1 MTRHR
6 IFLLLLFF
14 PLLAAQSPLSND
26 ADALFAFK
34 TAADAHNKLNYTLRD
49 SVNYCQWRGVKC
61 ARGRV
66 VRLVLNSFKL
76 GGTFPPNTLSNL
88 NQLRVLSL
96 PNNSLTG
103 PIPQLA
109 QLVNLK
115 TLFLH
120 HNSFSGNFPV
130 SLVSLHRLI
139 FLDLS
144 HNNLSG
150 SLPVNLTLL
159 DRLYSLRLNWNRFNG
174 SIPPLNQSLL
184 DVFDVSGNNLTG
196 AIPVT
201 PTLSRF
207 SRSSFLF
214 NPNLCGKILN
224 KICRS
229 TSSPFFDSGGEGGDN
244 ASPPSPFLQNE
255 QGVILSPP
263 SSKKHNKT
271 GVILGF
277 VIGVL
282 ILIAAILSA
291 LAYFKNQRR
300 QQVECKSTSFEEVE
314 NENVNADS
322 SGRTNAVQV
331 IGSELQVVQKKVGVA
346 RREKSGNLIFC
357 DGETPFC
364 SLEQLMRASAELLG
378 RGSIGTTYKAVMD
391 NQLTVTVKRL
401 DAGKTAVTSGE
412 VFERHLEAVGGLRHP
427 NLVPVRA
434 YFQAKQ
440 ERLIIYDYQPN
451 GSLNNLI
458 HGSRSSRA
466 KPLHW
471 TSCLKIAEDVA
482 LGLAYIHQASRL
494 VHGNLKSSNI
504 LLGSDFEAC
513 LTDYCLSVL
522 AISAPSEDLNSDSCK
537 APEIRKSSRQATT
550 SSDVYSFGILL
561 LELLTGKPPSQHP
574 YLMPADMAN
583 WVRAMRE
590 DDGGEDKLL
599 QMLVEVAS
607 ICSLTSPEQRPTMRQ
622 VVKTIQEIKENALI
636 EDTGTEG
643 YIEYI

>member
-1 MTRHR
+1 M
-6 IFLLLLFF
+6 
-14 PLLAAQSPLSND
+14 
-26 ADALFAFK
+26 
-34 TAADAHNKLNYTLRD
+34 
-49 SVNYCQWRGVKC
+49 
-61 ARGRV
+61 
-66 VRLVLNSFKL
+66 LNSFQL
-76 GGTFPPNTLSNL
+76 GGTFPPNTLSTL

-130 SLVSLHRLI
+130 SLISLHRLI

-159 DRLYSLRLNWNRFNG
+159 DRLNSLRLDWNRFDG

-184 DVFDVSGNNLTG
+184 DIFDVSGNNLTG

-207 SRSSFLF
+207 SRSSFSF

-229 TSSPFFDSGGEGGDN
+229 NSSPFFGSSGEGGDN
-244 ASPPSPFLQNE
+244 ASPPSPFLQSE
-255 QGVILSPP
+255 QGVVLSPP
-263 SSKKHNKT
+263 SLKKHNKT

-277 VIGVL
+277 VVGVL
-282 ILIAAILSA
+282 VLIAAILSA
-291 LAYFKNQRR
+291 FAYFKNQRR
-300 QQVECKSTSFEEVE
+300 QQVECKSTSFEEEVE
-314 NENVNADS
+314 NENANADTS
-322 SGRTNAVQV
+322 ERMNSMQV
-331 IGSELQVVQKKVGVA
+331 MGSELQVVEKKVGVTKP
-346 RREKSGNLIFC
+346 EKSGNLNFC

-412 VFERHLEAVGGLRHP
+412 AFERHLEAVGGLRHP

-451 GSLNNLI
+451 GSLFNLI
-458 HGSRSSRA
+458 HG
-466 KPLHW
+466 
-471 TSCLKIAEDVA
+471 
-482 LGLAYIHQASRL
+482 
-494 VHGNLKSSNI
+494 NL
-504 LLGSDFEAC
+504 
-513 LTDYCLSVL
+513 
-522 AISAPSEDLNSDSCK
+522 
-537 APEIRKSSRQATT
+537 
-550 SSDVYSFGILL
+550 
-561 LELLTGKPPSQHP
+561 
-574 YLMPADMAN
+574 
-583 WVRAMRE
+583 
-590 DDGGEDKLL
+590 
-599 QMLVEVAS
+599 
-607 ICSLTSPEQRPTMRQ
+607 
-622 VVKTIQEIKENALI
+622 
-636 EDTGTEG
+636 
-643 YIEYI
+643 

>member
-1 MTRHR
+1 M
-6 IFLLLLFF
+6 
-14 PLLAAQSPLSND
+14 
-26 ADALFAFK
+26 
-34 TAADAHNKLNYTLRD
+34 
-49 SVNYCQWRGVKC
+49 
-61 ARGRV
+61 
-66 VRLVLNSFKL
+66 VLHSFQL

-115 TLFLH
+115 TLFLY
-120 HNSFSGNFPV
+120 HNSFSGNFPA

-144 HNNLSG
+144 HNDLSG

-159 DRLYSLRLNWNRFNG
+159 DRLNSLRLSFNRFNG

-184 DVFDVSGNNLTG
+184 NIFDVSGNNLTG

-207 SRSSFLF
+207 SRSSFLY

-229 TSSPFFDSGGEGGDN
+229 SSSPFFDSSGQGGDD

-255 QGVILSPP
+255 QGVVLSPP

-277 VIGVL
+277 VIGLL
-282 ILIAAILSA
+282 ILIAAVLSVF
-291 LAYFKNQRR
+291 AYFKNQTR
-300 QQVECKSTSFEEVE
+300 QQIECKSTSFEEVE
-314 NENVNADS
+314 NENVNADTS
-322 SGRTNAVQV
+322 ERTIAMQV
-331 IGSELQVVQKKVGVA
+331 IGNEVQVVEKKVGVMK
-346 RREKSGNLIFC
+346 REKSGNLIFC

-378 RGSIGTTYKAVMD
+378 RGTIGTTYKAVMD

-412 VFERHLEAVGGLRHP
+412 AFERHLEAVGGLRHP

-451 GSLNNLI
+451 GSLFNLI

-513 LTDYCLSVL
+513 LTDHCLSIL
-522 AISAPSEDLNSDSCK
+522 AIPAPSEDLNSDSCK

-550 SSDVYSFGILL
+550 SSDVYAFGILL

-636 EDTGTEG
+636 DDTGTEG

>member
-1 MTRHR
+1 M
-6 IFLLLLFF
+6 
-14 PLLAAQSPLSND
+14 N
-26 ADALFAFK
+26 
-34 TAADAHNKLNYTLRD
+34 
-49 SVNYCQWRGVKC
+49 
-61 ARGRV
+61 
-66 VRLVLNSFKL
+66 
-76 GGTFPPNTLSNL
+76 
-88 NQLRVLSL
+88 
-96 PNNSLTG
+96 
-103 PIPQLA
+103 
-109 QLVNLK
+109 
-115 TLFLH
+115 
-120 HNSFSGNFPV
+120 
-130 SLVSLHRLI
+130 LVSLHRLI

-458 HGSRSSRA
+458 HG
-466 KPLHW
+466 
-471 TSCLKIAEDVA
+471 
-482 LGLAYIHQASRL
+482 
-494 VHGNLKSSNI
+494 N
-504 LLGSDFEAC
+504 F
-513 LTDYCLSVL
+513 
-522 AISAPSEDLNSDSCK
+522 
-537 APEIRKSSRQATT
+537 
-550 SSDVYSFGILL
+550 
-561 LELLTGKPPSQHP
+561 
-574 YLMPADMAN
+574 
-583 WVRAMRE
+583 
-590 DDGGEDKLL
+590 
-599 QMLVEVAS
+599 
-607 ICSLTSPEQRPTMRQ
+607 
-622 VVKTIQEIKENALI
+622 
-636 EDTGTEG
+636 
-643 YIEYI
+643 

>member
-1 MTRHR
+1 M
-6 IFLLLLFF
+6 
-14 PLLAAQSPLSND
+14 
-26 ADALFAFK
+26 
-34 TAADAHNKLNYTLRD
+34 
-49 SVNYCQWRGVKC
+49 
-61 ARGRV
+61 
-66 VRLVLNSFKL
+66 
-76 GGTFPPNTLSNL
+76 
-88 NQLRVLSL
+88 SL
-96 PNNSLTG
+96 
-103 PIPQLA
+103 I
-109 QLVNLK
+109 
-115 TLFLH
+115 
-120 HNSFSGNFPV
+120 
-130 SLVSLHRLI
+130 SLHRLI

-144 HNNLSG
+144 HNNLTG

-159 DRLYSLRLNWNRFNG
+159 DRLNSLRLDWNRFNG
-174 SIPPLNQSLL
+174 SLPPLNQSLL
-184 DVFDVSGNNLTG
+184 DVFDVSGNNFTG

-207 SRSSFLF
+207 TSSSFSF

-229 TSSPFFDSGGEGGDN
+229 NTSPFFDSSGED

-255 QGVILSPP
+255 QGLLLSPP
-263 SSKKHNKT
+263 PSKKHNKT

-291 LAYFKNQRR
+291 FAFLKNKKR
-300 QQVECKSTSFEEVE
+300 QQVECKSTSFEEAE
-314 NENVNADS
+314 NENENAS
-322 SGRTNAVQV
+322 ERTNAMQV
-331 IGSELQVVQKKVGVA
+331 ISNELQVVEKKVGGNK
-346 RREKSGNLIFC
+346 REKSGNLIFF

-364 SLEQLMRASAELLG
+364 SLDQLMRASAELLG
-378 RGSIGTTYKAVMD
+378 RGTIGTTYKAVMD

-412 VFERHLEAVGGLRHP
+412 AFERHLEAVGGLRHP

-451 GSLNNLI
+451 GSLFNLI

-513 LTDYCLSVL
+513 LTDYCLSIL

-537 APEIRKSSRQATT
+537 APEIRKSRRQATA
-550 SSDVYSFGILL
+550 SSDVYAFGILL

>member
-6 IFLLLLFF
+6 IFILLLLL
-14 PLLAAQSPLSND
+14 PLFAAQSPPSD
-26 ADALFAFK
+26 ATALLAFK
-34 TAADAHNKLNYTLRD
+34 SKADFNNKLNYTSTD
-49 SVNYCQWRGVKC
+49 SSNYCQWRGVKC
-61 ARGRV
+61 AQGRV
-66 VRLVLNSFKL
+66 VRLVLHSFHL
-76 GGTFPPNTLSNL
+76 GGTFLPNTLSNL
-88 NQLRVLSL
+88 DELRVLSL

-103 PIPQLA
+103 PIPQLT

-159 DRLYSLRLNWNRFNG
+159 DRLNSLRLNFNRFNG

-184 DVFDVSGNNLTG
+184 DIFDVSGNNFSG

-201 PTLSRF
+201 PTLTRF
-207 SRSSFLF
+207 SRSSFLY

-229 TSSPFFDSGGEGGDN
+229 NGSPFFDSSGEGGA

-282 ILIAAILSA
+282 ILIAAILSVF
-291 LAYFKNQRR
+291 AYFKNQRR
-300 QQVECKSTSFEEVE
+300 QRIECKSTSFEEVE
-314 NENVNADS
+314 NENVNADTS
-322 SGRTNAVQV
+322 EGTNAMQV
-331 IGSELQVVQKKVGVA
+331 FGSELQVVEKNVGVA
-346 RREKSGNLIFC
+346 KREKSGNLIFC

-364 SLEQLMRASAELLG
+364 SLEQLMRALAELLG

-412 VFERHLEAVGGLRHP
+412 AFERHLEAVGGLRHP

-451 GSLNNLI
+451 GSLSNLI

-513 LTDYCLSVL
+513 LTDYCLSIL
-522 AISAPSEDLNSDSCK
+522 AISAANEDLNSDSCK

-550 SSDVYSFGILL
+550 SSDVYAFGVLL